1 MTDSAT
7 PSYTSFNGHKRIAY
21 GCLKVNALAVKH
33 ALATGVPNPLRTFC
47 DQTGQVVDIDI
58 PGSDAEMVVRLP
70 PGGYQLQGTD
80 SALGLVGRGAIACNV
95 THWEQKGLMM
105 TNRKTLKRQY
115 LETTTRAG
123 VYAIRNQITGRA
135 LVAGS
140 TNVQGTLNRHRFE
153 LQHGLHRNARLA
165 QDWVA
170 HGESNFLFD
179 VLDMVKPSE
188 DPAFNAAQELEML
201 VSLWRQE
208 IPCLGELG
216 YDESGSKP

>member
-1 MTDSAT
+1 MI
-7 PSYTSFNGHKRIAY
+7 N
-21 GCLKVNALAVKH
+21 N
-33 ALATGVPNPLRTFC
+33 
-47 DQTGQVVDIDI
+47 
-58 PGSDAEMVVRLP
+58 
-70 PGGYQLQGTD
+70 
-80 SALGLVGRGAIACNV
+80 
-95 THWEQKGLMM
+95 
-105 TNRKTLKRQY
+105 KTLKRQY
-115 LETTTRAG
+115 LETKTRAG

-153 LQHGLHRNARLA
+153 LRYGQHRNLRLA
-165 QDWVA
+165 QDWGE
-170 HGESNFLFD
+170 HGETNFLFE

-216 YDESGSKP
+216 YDEPRRDPR